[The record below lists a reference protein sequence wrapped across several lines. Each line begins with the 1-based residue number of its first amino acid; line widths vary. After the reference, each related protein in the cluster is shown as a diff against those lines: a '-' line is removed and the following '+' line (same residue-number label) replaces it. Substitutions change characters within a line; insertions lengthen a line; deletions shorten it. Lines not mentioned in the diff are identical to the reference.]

1 MGGNLVIIT
10 ARARHSTGTAQG
22 SRLADLSPPRW
33 RKHNR
38 PGWLGGGGGTVTCQE
53 ITPSPHTSHN
63 TMLIPIPENTVYAI
77 FLVSV
82 YIMNESIRLERLL
95 ELQVGYPQVP

>member
-1 MGGNLVIIT
+1 
-10 ARARHSTGTAQG
+10 
-22 SRLADLSPPRW
+22 
-33 RKHNR
+33 
-38 PGWLGGGGGTVTCQE
+38 
-53 ITPSPHTSHN
+53 
-63 TMLIPIPENTVYAI
+63 MLIPIPENTVYAI